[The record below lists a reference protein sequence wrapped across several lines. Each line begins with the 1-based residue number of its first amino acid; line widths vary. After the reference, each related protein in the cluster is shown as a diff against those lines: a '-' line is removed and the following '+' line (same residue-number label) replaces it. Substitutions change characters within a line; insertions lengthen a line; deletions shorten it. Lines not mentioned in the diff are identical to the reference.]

1 MKIFNKQR
9 LIRVIS
15 AAVSL
20 TLVLVTVFACV
31 PVSSAQESLDDL
43 KKQYSDLE
51 KDVAANEK
59 KLKQVESQIT
69 SNEEKLK
76 TITSDIETIKS
87 QITILDQRIEVLDG
101 SITELRPQI
110 SSLNSQ
116 IGDVEKSID
125 KLTGQIEEAQELA
138 QDTQDKLLERIREDY
153 MAGGNATM
161 IEVLLS
167 SEDLS
172 NFLARME
179 LMDRVSENDEQLI
192 KDMEQKADELSELKE
207 QADVQKADLQIKKG
221 LLDSKMNQLRS
232 NQYDLESSRTAAS
245 SKQKALD
252 SRYAQVNEVLS
263 ELDEDS
269 EAYQK
274 EIARQRAEM
283 EVLSREI
290 DNYIAQNGSSQGEE
304 VPEEYLVNRKSA
316 NLIWPVPYNNTHV
329 TCHFGYYSN
338 GQPHYGTDI
347 VVRDSNGN
355 NISNGK
361 SVVAAQSGKVIRA
374 INNGGYNS
382 GYGNYCIIDHG
393 NGMLTLY
400 AHTRTLTVYEG
411 QIVSQGQK
419 IAEIGLTGNTTGYHL
434 HFEVRIKNADGS
446 VSRVNP
452 ENYVSCPG

>member
-1 MKIFNKQR
+1 MKIFNKKG
-9 LIRVIS
+9 IVRVIS
-15 AAVSL
+15 AAVSI
-20 TLVLVTVFACV
+20 TLVFLTVFAAI

-59 KLKQVESQIT
+59 KLKQVQSQIT

-76 TITSDIETIKS
+76 TITKDIDTIKS
-87 QITILDQRIEVLDG
+87 QIKILDQRIVVLDG

-110 SSLNSQ
+110 STLNTQ
-116 IGDVEKSID
+116 IGEVEESID
-125 KLTGQIEEAQELA
+125 KLTGEIEEAQTLA
-138 QDTQDKLLERIREDY
+138 SDTQDKLLERIREDY

-161 IEVLLS
+161 IELLLS

-172 NFLARME
+172 TFLARME

-192 KDMEQKADELSELKE
+192 KDMEKRAEELNKLKE
-207 QADVQKADLQIKKG
+207 EADVQKADLQIKKG
-221 LLDSKMNQLRS
+221 LLDSKMNQLKS
-232 NQYDLESSRTAAS
+232 NQYDLESSRSAAS
-245 SKQKALD
+245 SKQATLD

-274 EIARQRAEM
+274 QIARQRAEM
-283 EVLSREI
+283 EVLSKEI
-290 DNYIAQNGSSQGEE
+290 DNYIAQNGSSKGEE

-316 NLIWPVPYNNTHV
+316 GLIWPVPYGNTAI

-347 VVRDSNGN
+347 VVRDANGN

-361 SVVAAQSGKVIRA
+361 SIVAAQSGKVIRA

-400 AHTRTLTVYEG
+400 AHCRTLTVYEG
-411 QIVSQGQK
+411 QIVGQGQK

-452 ENYVSCPG
+452 EGYVSPG

>member
-1 MKIFNKQR
+1 
-9 LIRVIS
+9 
-15 AAVSL
+15 
-20 TLVLVTVFACV
+20 
-31 PVSSAQESLDDL
+31 
-43 KKQYSDLE
+43 
-51 KDVAANEK
+51 
-59 KLKQVESQIT
+59 
-69 SNEEKLK
+69 
-76 TITSDIETIKS
+76 
-87 QITILDQRIEVLDG
+87 QRIDVLDG
-101 SITELRPQI
+101 SISQFRPQI
-110 SSLNSQ
+110 SALNKQ
-116 IGDVEKSID
+116 IGNVEDSID
-125 KLTGQIEEAQELA
+125 KLSAQIEETQQLAQE
-138 QDTQDKLLERIREDY
+138 TQDKLLERIREDY

-172 NFLARME
+172 TFLARME
-179 LMDRVSENDEQLI
+179 LMDRVSESDEQLI
-192 KDMEQKADELSELKE
+192 KDMEQKADELNSLKE
-207 QADVQKADLQIKKG
+207 EAAVQKADLQIKKG
-221 LLDSKMNQLRS
+221 LLDSKMGELRS
-232 NQYDLESSRTAAS
+232 NQYDLESSRSAAS
-245 SKQKALD
+245 SKQAALD
-252 SRYAQVNEVLS
+252 NRYEQVNEVLS

-283 EVLSREI
+283 EVLSKEI

-304 VPEEYLVNRKSA
+304 VPEEYLVSRKSA

-347 VVRDSNGN
+347 VVRDANGN

-361 SVVAAQSGKVIRA
+361 TIVAAQSGKVIRA

-400 AHTRTLTVYEG
+400 AHCRTLTVYEG

>member
-1 MKIFNKQR
+1 MKIFNKKNF
-9 LIRVIS
+9 IRALS
-15 AAVSL
+15 AVLSL
-20 TLVLVTVFACV
+20 TLVSLVAFSPL

-59 KLKQVESQIT
+59 KLKQVESQIAT
-69 SNEEKLK
+69 NEEKLK

-87 QITILDQRIEVLDG
+87 QIKILDQRIDVLDG
-101 SITELRPQI
+101 SISQLRPQI
-110 SSLNSQ
+110 SALNKQ
-116 IGDVEKSID
+116 IGNVEDSID
-125 KLTGQIEEAQELA
+125 KLSAQIEETQQLAQE
-138 QDTQDKLLERIREDY
+138 TQDKLLERIREDY

-172 NFLARME
+172 TFLARME
-179 LMDRVSENDEQLI
+179 LMDRVSESDEQLI
-192 KDMEQKADELSELKE
+192 KDMEQKADELNSLKE
-207 QADVQKADLQIKKG
+207 EAAVQKADLQIKKG
-221 LLDSKMNQLRS
+221 LLDSKMGELRS
-232 NQYDLESSRTAAS
+232 NQYDLESSRSAAS
-245 SKQKALD
+245 SKQAALD
-252 SRYAQVNEVLS
+252 NRYEQVNEVLS

-283 EVLSREI
+283 EVLSKEI

-304 VPEEYLVNRKSA
+304 VPEEYLVSRKSA

-347 VVRDSNGN
+347 VVRDANGN

-361 SVVAAQSGKVIRA
+361 TIVAAQSGKV
-374 INNGGYNS
+374 
-382 GYGNYCIIDHG
+382 
-393 NGMLTLY
+393 
-400 AHTRTLTVYEG
+400 
-411 QIVSQGQK
+411 
-419 IAEIGLTGNTTGYHL
+419 
-434 HFEVRIKNADGS
+434 
-446 VSRVNP
+446 
-452 ENYVSCPG
+452 

>member
-1 MKIFNKQR
+1 MKIFNKR
-9 LIRVIS
+9 NIIRVLS
-15 AAVSL
+15 AVLSL
-20 TLVLVTVFACV
+20 TLVGLIAFSPLPA
-31 PVSSAQESLDDL
+31 SSAQESLDDL

-51 KDVAANEK
+51 KEVAANEK
-59 KLKQVESQIT
+59 KLQQVESQIT
-69 SNEEKLK
+69 TNEEKLK
-76 TITSDIETIKS
+76 TISKDIENIKS
-87 QITILDQRIEVLDG
+87 QISILDKQINVLDG
-101 SITELRPQI
+101 SISELRPQI
-110 SSLNSQ
+110 STLN
-116 IGDVEKSID
+116 
-125 KLTGQIEEAQELA
+125 GQIEQVEENIDELTAEIEESQKLAQE
-138 QDTQDKLLERIREDY
+138 TQDKLLERIREDY

-161 IEVLLS
+161 IELLLS

-172 NFLARME
+172 TFLARME
-179 LMDRVSENDEQLI
+179 LMDRVSESDQQLI
-192 KDMEQKADELSELKE
+192 EDMEQRAEELNALKE
-207 QADVQKADLQIKKG
+207 EADIQKADLQIKKG

-232 NQYDLESSRTAAS
+232 NQYDLESSRSAAS
-245 SKQKALD
+245 SKQASLD
-252 SRYAQVNEVLS
+252 SRYAQVNELLG

-269 EAYQK
+269 EEYQR

-283 EVLSREI
+283 EVLSKEI

-304 VPEEYLVNRKSA
+304 VPEAYLVNRTSA
-316 NLIWPVPYNNTHV
+316 NLIWPVPYNNTAV

-347 VVRDSNGN
+347 VVRDANGN

-361 SVVAAQSGKVIRA
+361 TIVAAQSGKVIRA
-374 INNGGYNS
+374 INNGGYNG

-393 NGMLTLY
+393 NGILTLY